1 MDSDLSREGGGWL
14 INFGQPAGTP
24 LSNDLLDGGCS
35 IIGWMLPR
43 KCGLG
48 SKAEAEKKKK
58 KLRQILKTLCWRL
71 SADLIPAVCSF
82 LNGCL
87 SSTPQ

>member
-14 INFGQPAGTP
+14 INFDQPAGTP
-24 LSNDLLDGGCS
+24 WSNDLLDRRCS

-48 SKAEAEKKKK
+48 SKAEADPKDPVLE
-58 KLRQILKTLCWRL
+58 
-71 SADLIPAVCSF
+71 AVS
-82 LNGCL
+82 
-87 SSTPQ
+87 